1 MQHYRAALCG
11 LGNIAWRFDHGST
24 GPVRLSHAGAFLA
37 HTRVR
42 LVSGF
47 DPEIR
52 ERKAFTKALK
62 LPAFDSLEA
71 LLAEKP
77 DLVSIC
83 SPAPWHFEQAMA
95 CMEKAVPMIW
105 LEKPPALTLGE
116 MDALI
121 QTSEQRG
128 STLLVNYQRRYLP
141 SYQELK
147 KALTEESL
155 GPCRHIRAVYS
166 RGLEANG
173 SHMLDMIFF
182 LTEDRMKAELLWVS
196 GKGESPSFGFRLKT
210 QSEIESTPNGM
221 PHPAPLPEG
230 DKGPCGFR
238 KLPED
243 VEVSV
248 TGMDLSYHN
257 IDMELTCEQGRLSV
271 LHGGMTALVE
281 KKEEHEHFQGFFRL
295 KTDPDAPLTRLSGI
309 AGAMENAL
317 SDLMESHEK
326 QRPPLSTLRSSRNT
340 MALMERVR
348 NFQKTGRAL

>member
-11 LGNIAWRFDHGST
+11 LGNIAWRFDHGSP
-24 GPVRLSHAGAFLA
+24 GPVRLSHAGAFFA
-37 HTRVR
+37 DTRVR

-52 ERKAFTKALK
+52 EREAFTKALK
-62 LPAFDSLEA
+62 LPAFDSLKA

-105 LEKPPALTLGE
+105 LEKPPALSLGE

-128 STLLVNYQRRYLP
+128 CTLLVNYQRRYLP

-147 KALTEESL
+147 KALTEENF

-182 LTEDRMKAELLWVS
+182 LTEDRMEAELLWVS
-196 GKGESPSFGFRLKT
+196 GKGESPSFGFRLKD
-210 QSEIESTPNGM
+210 I
-221 PHPAPLPEG
+221 
-230 DKGPCGFR
+230 D
-238 KLPED
+238 
-243 VEVSV
+243 VSV

-281 KKEEHEHFQGFFRL
+281 KKKEHEHFQGFFRL
-295 KTDPDAPLTRLSGI
+295 RTDPEAPLTRLSGI

-326 QRPPLSTLRSSRNT
+326 KRPPLSTLRSSRNT